1 MRILAFSVAFVI
13 LAGSTTPASQ
23 SVTYHFLKVEGKA
36 HFLEVISLNG
46 QLVIRSKLISLDL
59 PVYVTRHLQQGTNTL
74 EIEYA
79 SHRTEGLKI
88 FIEERRRG
96 PSERKTLVKFSSAA
110 GETQGETVRK
120 VIKFT
125 PSLKFPPPITL
136 HEADRQAILNLIK
149 AYHNALAAKNSA
161 RVFKFTE
168 RAVKEESAIYPEGM
182 KFYQASRQELITAA
196 FSSPGFKMKPL
207 QLDGFA
213 FLVAGDTV
221 VVDRP
226 SELPVISS
234 EEFVVEEEVA
244 FVINGREVREKLK
257 GRTSLSPRSLSFK
270 KYGREWHFTISF
282 GLASLLSARG
292 ENP

>member
-1 MRILAFSVAFVI
+1 MRILTFSVAFVI
-13 LAGSTTPASQ
+13 LAGSATPASQ

-46 QLVIRSKLISLDL
+46 QLVIRSKLISLDP

-88 FIEERRRG
+88 AIEERRRG
-96 PSERKTLVKFSSAA
+96 SQERKAIVKFSSAA
-110 GETQGETVRK
+110 GETQGEKVRK
-120 VIKFT
+120 VISFIAHFR
-125 PSLKFPPPITL
+125 LPPPITL
-136 HEADRQAILNLIK
+136 NEADRKAILSLIR
-149 AYHNALAAKNSA
+149 AYHGALAARDSA

-168 RAVKEESAIYPEGM
+168 RAVREESAIYPEGM
-182 KFYQASRQELITAA
+182 KFYQAARRELITAA
-196 FSSPGFKMKPL
+196 FSSPNFKMKPL
-207 QLDGFA
+207 HLERLH
-213 FLVAGDTV
+213 FLVVGDTV
-221 VVDRP
+221 VVSGP
-226 SELPVISS
+226 PQLPVISS
-234 EEFVVEEEVA
+234 EEFEMEEEVM

-270 KYGREWHFTISF
+270 NYGGEWHFTISF
-282 GLASLLSARG
+282 GLASLISAQG